1 MDGDRSRLE
10 QRLDRRVSDD
20 DWHEV
25 EVKYGD
31 DMAAGAEGWLKEAAI
46 WVDGMHHGRRPPKT
60 SAAGR
65 GSTTRTAL
73 VPDDSEASQLDARS
87 AALTAIAHAMATD
100 HPRVKRW
107 RATHRPN
114 GDPRPAD
121 SLSAEE
127 LSELAALGE
136 QLAARYGWDMREAQA
151 FVAVDYVPPVRPI
164 RASVTVSGDAQR
176 LPDSHALGGELMPL
190 PWLNRITLSVDPTVT
205 PDQLAD
211 HWKDL
216 RRRCVPGTHRPQ
228 RQRRLELVAFIAD
241 RAADESPGE
250 VMRAWNAAHPDAT
263 YSHSHHLVRDAREA
277 LAALLYAPLGLPDE

>member
-1 MDGDRSRLE
+1 MGDRSRLE
-10 QRLDRRVSDD
+10 QKLGRRLSDD

-25 EVKYGD
+25 EVTYGG

-46 WVDGMHHGRRPPKT
+46 FAQGVHRGRHSPKT

-65 GSTTRTAL
+65 GSTTTTAF
-73 VPDDSEASQLDARS
+73 VPDDGDAVPLDARS
-87 AALTAIAHAMATD
+87 AALTKIAHAMATD
-100 HPRVKRW
+100 HPRVERW
-107 RATHRPN
+107 RAMYRPN

-127 LSELAALGE
+127 TRELAALGE
-136 QLAARYGWDMREAQA
+136 YLAGRYGWDMREAQA
-151 FVAVDYVPPVRPI
+151 FVAVDFVPPVRPI
-164 RASVTVSGDAQR
+164 RATVTVSSDAQR
-176 LPDSHALGGELMPL
+176 LPDSHALGGELMAL
-190 PWLNRITLSVDPTVT
+190 PWLNRVTLDVDPTVT

-241 RAADESPGE
+241 RAADESAGE
-250 VMRAWNAAHPDAT
+250 VMRAWNTTHPDAT
-263 YSHSHHLVRDAREA
+263 YSHSHHLVRDAGEA
-277 LAALLYAPLGLPDE
+277 LASLLCAPLGLPDE